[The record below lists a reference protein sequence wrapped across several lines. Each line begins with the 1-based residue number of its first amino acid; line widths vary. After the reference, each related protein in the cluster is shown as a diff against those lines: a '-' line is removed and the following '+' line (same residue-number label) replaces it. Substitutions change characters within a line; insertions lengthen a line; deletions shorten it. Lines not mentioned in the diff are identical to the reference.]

1 MIFGA
6 VLGFATSAVA
16 QLLHGVSIEQWLRLA
31 PAAQEIYVAGMLD
44 AMGGLNI
51 KGAVYAHYDL
61 KRSAKCIRKNSINAQ
76 QLAQGMA
83 NYAKL
88 NPAKFSTGIPGL
100 PAPFLQGGMI
110 SYFEFVCPDLF
121 NEAADKRADA
131 DAELFSQFYNEHPT
145 FMRED

>member
-1 MIFGA
+1 MKRSVIPGMIFGA

-88 NPAKFSTGIPGL
+88 KPGKIQHRHSRVASTFLARWNDFIFRVCL
-100 PAPFLQGGMI
+100 PR
-110 SYFEFVCPDLF
+110 FVQ
-121 NEAADKRADA
+121 RG
-131 DAELFSQFYNEHPT
+131 S
-145 FMRED
+145 R